1 MRIIWIT
8 QTDFNENLD
17 IATWQEMAFELKKL
31 GNKVKLLIPALKNK
45 KSLSVENLDVSFLP
59 YPRNFFLSSISF
71 QFSLFFYLLF
81 KVIFKDYNY
90 VILDHYCVLTTFP
103 FNILSKL
110 RIIKTKFVLDI
121 RSIPVDTFG
130 IQDKIHILRFK
141 LSIYLCKYLFDGF
154 TVITPLYR
162 DKIAKDYGIEKE
174 RMGIWTSGVS
184 LKLFNPK
191 SVKSLREKFKL
202 MDKFVVM
209 YHGGISISRGI
220 ADAVKAVELLRD
232 EIPELCFFILGRG
245 NVENELKRFVA
256 ENGLENNIII
266 HDPVEYDIVPIFI
279 GMCDV
284 GLLPL
289 PDLLWWRM
297 SSPLKLMEYLAMG
310 KPVILTKIDA
320 HLQIIKER
328 KCGIFI
334 DSSNPLDI
342 KDGILRAYN
351 LRGNLKEIGYSGI
364 EYPISF
370 RFPRRL

>member
-141 LSIYLCKYLFDGF
+141 LSIYLCNIY
-154 TVITPLYR
+154 
-162 DKIAKDYGIEKE
+162 
-174 RMGIWTSGVS
+174 
-184 LKLFNPK
+184 
-191 SVKSLREKFKL
+191 L
-202 MDKFVVM
+202 MDLRLLLHFTEIK
-209 YHGGISISRGI
+209 
-220 ADAVKAVELLRD
+220 LLR
-232 EIPELCFFILGRG
+232 I
-245 NVENELKRFVA
+245 
-256 ENGLENNIII
+256 
-266 HDPVEYDIVPIFI
+266 
-279 GMCDV
+279 
-284 GLLPL
+284 
-289 PDLLWWRM
+289 
-297 SSPLKLMEYLAMG
+297 ME
-310 KPVILTKIDA
+310 
-320 HLQIIKER
+320 
-328 KCGIFI
+328 
-334 DSSNPLDI
+334 
-342 KDGILRAYN
+342 
-351 LRGNLKEIGYSGI
+351 
-364 EYPISF
+364 
-370 RFPRRL
+370 